1 MGTTYL
7 PVYDNGQVAS
17 YAGTAMDATDYRGRY
32 SVDVLNDCAEA
43 SGRNYFAYWDSAAA
57 AGEEIS
63 LYYHLLGF
71 TTGFTSSIRLT
82 NHAADI
88 DGSVT
93 FAATAELNR
102 DPSRVYS
109 GVWMPY
115 DGGHIWKTRSS
126 TAAAFISRHAVAPAL
141 TTKNRT
147 KASNRADN
155 FLDHADAEYDIIKA
169 TAELP
174 KAYVNAAPIGRS
186 IDVKFDHLPGYES
199 GYTSIQIHRRQVA
212 QLPLEPRLLHR
223 VLRTGQP
230 EDPRRRRRYGPGRRP
245 EAVRAPIRAG
255 PVPGPTRRPTFC
267 RVRRSRAALDR
278 PPAPNPTYA
287 KLDANHSTKS
297 TISSGVA
304 RAGVDTGDRVVDLGS
319 ATAVGGWG
327 LSFDACCNSCP
338 LYLEAS
344 TDDFAS
350 SVVAID
356 TTDVLQGHRRRPRDA
371 VRRPDLPLLAGQVG
385 QYATRAVVLQVRRRR
400 RHLGALPGRRR
411 TATNRRSAS
420 RSRPEQAGIG
430 RQSTPTLLHE
440 RTTPTC
446 RARSG
451 SPSTAS
457 PSIVTE
463 LGPDGRDV
471 QDRLTISDRRRVA
484 RHEAAHA
491 ALAHRFGWRLD
502 SVWIAPTPTGLWHG
516 QHDAY
521 NPPAEA
527 PPSSD
532 REGLDRA
539 ARAIA
544 VCLAGGIAAPG
555 TAHSPPDDAR
565 AREIALWT
573 VGEPFA
579 ERFLADCRDYARRLV
594 ADEAAAIDRLTAALL
609 ARRRLTGAEAVAI
622 LNGS

>member
-1 MGTTYL
+1 MTPPAACPQSIIGLRPFWVEETAASPTRIWSGYIADRNFKRDLQKSQIVGAARTTDPTLVDLNAVFQIRVIAFNDGKRPAETDLARLAWILGTTYL

-199 GYTSIQIHRRQVA
+199 GYTSIQITRRQVA
-212 QLPLEPRLLHR
+212 QSKSNPDYYTVSYELANPKIQGGGGGTAPAVDPKPFVPDCVTGTGADTTTDLL
-223 VLRTGQP
+223 
-230 EDPRRRRRYGPGRRP
+230 
-245 EAVRAPIRAG
+245 
-255 PVPGPTRRPTFC
+255 
-267 RVRRSRAALDR
+267 
-278 PPAPNPTYA
+278 
-287 KLDANHSTKS
+287 
-297 TISSGVA
+297 SGLTLTT
-304 RAGVDTGDRVVDLGS
+304 TGDRLWINPTNGNDGNPATETHIGNYVGGAHTGYLVADLGS

-344 TDDFAS
+344 SDDFAS

-356 TTDVLQGHRRRPRDA
+356 TTDGL
-371 VRRPDLPLLAGQVG
+371 
-385 QYATRAVVLQVRRRR
+385 TR
-400 RHLGALPGRRR
+400 
-411 TATNRRSAS
+411 
-420 RSRPEQAGIG
+420 
-430 RQSTPTLLHE
+430 
-440 RTTPTC
+440 
-446 RARSG
+446 
-451 SPSTAS
+451 
-457 PSIVTE
+457 
-463 LGPDGRDV
+463 
-471 QDRLTISDRRRVA
+471 
-484 RHEAAHA
+484 
-491 ALAHRFGWRLD
+491 
-502 SVWIAPTPTGLWHG
+502 
-516 QHDAY
+516 
-521 NPPAEA
+521 PPAA
-527 PPSSD
+527 S
-532 REGLDRA
+532 
-539 ARAIA
+539 
-544 VCLAGGIAAPG
+544 
-555 TAHSPPDDAR
+555 T
-565 AREIALWT
+565 
-573 VGEPFA
+573 
-579 ERFLADCRDYARRLV
+579 
-594 ADEAAAIDRLTAALL
+594 
-609 ARRRLTGAEAVAI
+609 
-622 LNGS
+622 